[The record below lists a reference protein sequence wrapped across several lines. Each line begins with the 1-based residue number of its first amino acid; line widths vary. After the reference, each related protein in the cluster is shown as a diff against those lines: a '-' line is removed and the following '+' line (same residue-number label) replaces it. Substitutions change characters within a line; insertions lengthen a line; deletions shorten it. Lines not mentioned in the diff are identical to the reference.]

1 LISARQTDRHAAR
14 DRKPAAERAEPHPIR
29 FGPKLYIAHTQPG
42 FEAIAAEEIAGRIRG
57 AREIARRVVPDR
69 AGMTI
74 FFAPAAEQLR
84 VLRTAEDLFALAGY
98 RAGVAPQSAA
108 LDKIRATAREAPLV
122 EAALQ
127 ARVKFLP
134 GTRAGRRLKFRVI
147 ARMAGEHEFRRVDF
161 QRAVERGILER
172 VDHTWRLEETG
183 ADVEF
188 WATMIDAEFFLTVR
202 LSDERMRHREYKAA
216 HRPASL
222 RASSA
227 AALAWL
233 SEPRED
239 DIVLDPFCGAGTILI
254 ERAHLGRYAML
265 LGGDRDAA
273 ALAAARVNVGARY
286 KPIRLENWDAGAIP
300 LGDASVNKIVTNLP
314 WGLRYGSH
322 GENRKLYPLWLQE
335 FTRLLKRRGVM
346 VLLTAEWRLM
356 RELERHRRIAPSRI
370 IRVSVLG
377 RPAAI
382 YVCRM
387 DQDAL
392 PGRGEEGE
400 NCG

>member
-1 LISARQTDRHAAR
+1 LISARQTQGRAGR
-14 DRKPAAERAEPHPIR
+14 DRKAALPERAQPHPIR
-29 FGPKLYIAHTQPG
+29 FGPNLYIAHTQPG
-42 FEAIAAEEIAGRIRG
+42 FEAIAADEIATRISG
-57 AREIARRVVPDR
+57 AREITRRVVPDR

-74 FFAPAAEQLR
+74 FFAPGADKLG
-84 VLRTAEDLFALAGY
+84 VLRTAEDLFGLAGY
-98 RAGVAPQSAA
+98 RAGVGPENKE
-108 LDKIRATAREAPLV
+108 LDKIRGASREAPLV
-122 EAALQ
+122 EAALV
-127 ARVKFLP
+127 ARVKVSP

-172 VDHTWRLEETG
+172 SDHTWRLEEEG
-183 ADVEF
+183 ADVEL
-188 WATMIDAEFFLTVR
+188 WATMIDSEFFLTVR
-202 LSDERMRHREYKAA
+202 LSDDAMRHREYKAA

-233 SEPRED
+233 SEPRD
-239 DIVLDPFCGAGTILI
+239 DDVVLDPFCGAGTILI

-265 LGGDRDAA
+265 LGSDRDAA

-286 KPIRLENWDAGAIP
+286 KPIQLENWDAGALP

-322 GENRKLYPLWLQE
+322 GENRKLYPIWMRE
-335 FTRLLKRRGVM
+335 FARVLKPGGMMVM
-346 VLLTAEWRLM
+346 LTAEWRLM
-356 RELERHRRIAPSRI
+356 RELERTRKFAPSKI

-377 RPAAI
+377 KSAAI
-382 YVCRM
+382 YVCRK
-387 DQDAL
+387 
-392 PGRGEEGE
+392 G
-400 NCG
+400 

>member
-1 LISARQTDRHAAR
+1 LISARQTQGRAGR
-14 DRKPAAERAEPHPIR
+14 DRKAALPERAQPHPIR
-29 FGPKLYIAHTQPG
+29 FGPNLYIAHTQPG
-42 FEAIAAEEIAGRIRG
+42 FEAIAADEIATRISG
-57 AREIARRVVPDR
+57 AREITRRVVPDR

-74 FFAPAAEQLR
+74 FFAPGADKLG
-84 VLRTAEDLFALAGY
+84 VLRTAEDLFGLAGY
-98 RAGVAPQSAA
+98 RAGVGPENKE
-108 LDKIRATAREAPLV
+108 LDKIRGASREAPLV
-122 EAALQ
+122 EAALV
-127 ARVKFLP
+127 ARVKVTP

-172 VDHTWRLEETG
+172 SDHTWRLEEEG
-183 ADVEF
+183 ADVEL
-188 WATMIDAEFFLTVR
+188 WATMIDSEFFLTVR
-202 LSDERMRHREYKAA
+202 LGDDAMRHREYKAA

-233 SEPRED
+233 SEPRD
-239 DIVLDPFCGAGTILI
+239 DDVVLDPFCGAGTILI

-265 LGGDRDAA
+265 LGSDRDAA

-286 KPIRLENWDAGAIP
+286 KPIQLESWDAGALP

-322 GENRKLYPLWLQE
+322 GENRKLYPIWMRE
-335 FTRLLKRRGVM
+335 FARVLKNGGMMVM
-346 VLLTAEWRLM
+346 LTAEWRLM
-356 RELERHRRIAPSRI
+356 RELERTRKFAPSKI

-377 RPAAI
+377 KSAAI
-382 YVCRM
+382 YVCRK
-387 DQDAL
+387 
-392 PGRGEEGE
+392 G
-400 NCG
+400 

>member
-1 LISARQTDRHAAR
+1 MISARQTHGRAGR
-14 DRKPAAERAEPHPIR
+14 DRKAALPERAQPHPIR
-29 FGPKLYIAHTQPG
+29 FGPNLYIAHTQPG
-42 FEAIAAEEIAGRIRG
+42 FEAIAADEIATRISG
-57 AREIARRVVPDR
+57 AREITRRIVPDR

-74 FFAPAAEQLR
+74 FFAPAPDKLG
-84 VLRTAEDLFALAGY
+84 VLRTAEDLFGLVGY
-98 RAGVAPQSAA
+98 RAGVGPENKE
-108 LDKIRATAREAPLV
+108 LDKIRGASREAPLV
-122 EAALQ
+122 EAALV
-127 ARVKFLP
+127 ARVKVTP

-172 VDHTWRLEETG
+172 SDHTWRLEEEG
-183 ADVEF
+183 ADVEL
-188 WATMIDAEFFLTVR
+188 WATMIDSEFFLTVR
-202 LSDERMRHREYKAA
+202 LSDDAMRHREYKAA

-233 SEPRED
+233 SEPRD
-239 DIVLDPFCGAGTILI
+239 DDVVLDPFCGAGTILI

-265 LGGDRDAA
+265 LGSDRDAA

-286 KPIRLENWDAGAIP
+286 KPIQLENWDAGALP

-322 GENRKLYPLWLQE
+322 GENRKLYPIWMRE
-335 FTRLLKRRGVM
+335 FARVLKPGGMMVM
-346 VLLTAEWRLM
+346 LTAEWRLM
-356 RELERHRRIAPSRI
+356 RELERTRKFAPSKI

-377 RPAAI
+377 KSAAI
-382 YVCRM
+382 YVCRK
-387 DQDAL
+387 
-392 PGRGEEGE
+392 G
-400 NCG
+400 

>member
-1 LISARQTDRHAAR
+1 MISARQTQGRAGR
-14 DRKPAAERAEPHPIR
+14 DRKAALPERAQPHPIR
-29 FGPKLYIAHTQPG
+29 FGPNLYIAHTQPG
-42 FEAIAAEEIAGRIRG
+42 FEAIAADEIATRISG
-57 AREIARRVVPDR
+57 AREITRRIVPDR

-74 FFAPAAEQLR
+74 FFAPAPDKLG
-84 VLRTAEDLFALAGY
+84 VLRTAEDLFGLAGY
-98 RAGVAPQSAA
+98 RAGVGPENKE
-108 LDKIRATAREAPLV
+108 LDKIRGASREAPLV
-122 EAALQ
+122 EAALV
-127 ARVKFLP
+127 ARVKVTP

-172 VDHTWRLEETG
+172 SDHTWRLEEED
-183 ADVEF
+183 ADVEL

-202 LSDERMRHREYKAA
+202 LSDDAMRHREYKAA

-239 DIVLDPFCGAGTILI
+239 DVVLDPFCGAGTILI

-265 LGGDRDAA
+265 LGSDRDAA

-286 KPIRLENWDAGAIP
+286 KPIQLENWDAGALP

-322 GENRKLYPLWLQE
+322 GENRKLYPIWMRE
-335 FTRLLKRRGVM
+335 FARVLKPGGMMVM
-346 VLLTAEWRLM
+346 LTAEWRLM
-356 RELERHRRIAPSRI
+356 RELERTRKFAPSKI

-377 RPAAI
+377 KSAAI
-382 YVCRM
+382 YVCRK
-387 DQDAL
+387 
-392 PGRGEEGE
+392 G
-400 NCG
+400 

>member
-1 LISARQTDRHAAR
+1 MISARQTDRDAGRERVAALNR
-14 DRKPAAERAEPHPIR
+14 RALPERAAPHPIR
-29 FGPKLYIAHTQPG
+29 LTPNLYIAHTQPG
-42 FEAIAAEEIAGRIRG
+42 FEGIAAEEIAGRIRG
-57 AREIARRVVPDR
+57 AREIARRVIPDR

-74 FFAPAAEQLR
+74 FFAPAAGKLGAI
-84 VLRTAEDLFALAGY
+84 RTAEDLFGLCGY
-98 RAGVAPQSAA
+98 RAGLGASSAA
-108 LDKIRATAREAPLV
+108 LDKIRAAAREAPLV
-122 EAALQ
+122 EAALA
-127 ARVKFLP
+127 ARVKLSP

-161 QRAVERGILER
+161 QRAVERGILDR
-172 VDHTWRLEETG
+172 GDHTWRLEEED
-183 ADVEF
+183 ADAEF
-188 WATMIDAEFFLTVR
+188 WASMIDAEFFLTVR
-202 LSDERMRHREYKAA
+202 LSDDRMRHRDYKAA

-233 SEPRED
+233 SQPRED
-239 DIVLDPFCGAGTILI
+239 DVVLDPFCGAGTILI

-265 LGGDRDAA
+265 LGSDRDQA

-286 KPIRLENWDAGAIP
+286 KPIQLENWDAGAIP

-322 GENRKLYPLWLQE
+322 GENRKLYPQWIRE
-335 FTRLLKRRGVM
+335 FARVLKSGGVM
-346 VLLTAEWRLM
+346 VMLTAEWRLM
-356 RELERHRRIAPSRI
+356 RELERTGKIAPSRI

-382 YVCRM
+382 YVCRK
-387 DQDAL
+387 
-392 PGRGEEGE
+392 E
-400 NCG
+400 

>member
-1 LISARQTDRHAAR
+1 M
-14 DRKPAAERAEPHPIR
+14 
-29 FGPKLYIAHTQPG
+29 
-42 FEAIAAEEIAGRIRG
+42 
-57 AREIARRVVPDR
+57 PDR
-69 AGMTI
+69 AGMAI
-74 FFAPAAEQLR
+74 FFAPAAEKLGA
-84 VLRTAEDLFALAGY
+84 LRTPEDLFGLAGY
-98 RAGVAPQSAA
+98 RAGIGPESKD
-108 LDKIRATAREAPLV
+108 LDKIRGASREAPLV

-127 ARVKFLP
+127 ARVKVSP

-172 VDHTWRLEETG
+172 SDHTWRLEEED
-183 ADVEF
+183 ADVEL

-202 LSDERMRHREYKAA
+202 LSDDRMRHREYKTA

-239 DIVLDPFCGAGTILI
+239 DVVLDPFCGAGTILI

-265 LGGDRDAA
+265 LGSDRDAGA
-273 ALAAARVNVGARY
+273 IAAARVNVGERY
-286 KPIRLENWDAGAIP
+286 KPIQLESWDAGALP
-300 LGDASVNKIVTNLP
+300 LGDASVSKIVTNLP

-322 GENRKLYPLWLQE
+322 GENRKLYPLWFKE
-335 FTRLLKRRGVM
+335 FARVLKGGGMMVM
-346 VLLTAEWRLM
+346 LTAEWRLM
-356 RELERHRRIAPSRI
+356 RELERTRKIAPNKI

-377 RPAAI
+377 KPAAI
-382 YVCRM
+382 YVCRK
-387 DQDAL
+387 A
-392 PGRGEEGE
+392 
-400 NCG
+400 

>member
-1 LISARQTDRHAAR
+1 MISARQTQGRAGR
-14 DRKPAAERAEPHPIR
+14 DRKAALPERAQPHPIR
-29 FGPKLYIAHTQPG
+29 FGPNLYIAHTQPG
-42 FEAIAAEEIAGRIRG
+42 FEAIAADEIATRISG
-57 AREIARRVVPDR
+57 AREITRRIVPDR

-74 FFAPAAEQLR
+74 FFAPTPDKLG
-84 VLRTAEDLFALAGY
+84 VLRTAEDLFGLAGY
-98 RAGVAPQSAA
+98 RAGVGPENKE
-108 LDKIRATAREAPLV
+108 LDKIRGASREAPLV
-122 EAALQ
+122 EAALV
-127 ARVKFLP
+127 ARVKVTP

-172 VDHTWRLEETG
+172 SDHTWRLEEEG
-183 ADVEF
+183 ADVEL
-188 WATMIDAEFFLTVR
+188 WATMIDSEFFLTVR
-202 LSDERMRHREYKAA
+202 LSDDAMRHREYKAA

-233 SEPRED
+233 SEPRD
-239 DIVLDPFCGAGTILI
+239 DDVVLDPFCGAGTILI

-265 LGGDRDAA
+265 LGSDRDAA

-286 KPIRLENWDAGAIP
+286 KPIQLENWDAGALP

-322 GENRKLYPLWLQE
+322 GENRKLYPIWMRE
-335 FTRLLKRRGVM
+335 FARVLKPGGMMVM
-346 VLLTAEWRLM
+346 LTAEWRLM
-356 RELERHRRIAPSRI
+356 RELERTRKFAPSKI

-377 RPAAI
+377 KSAAI
-382 YVCRM
+382 YVCRK
-387 DQDAL
+387 
-392 PGRGEEGE
+392 G
-400 NCG
+400 

>member
-1 LISARQTDRHAAR
+1 MISARQPQRRVGR
-14 DRKPAAERAEPHPIR
+14 DRKAALPERAQPHPIR
-29 FGPKLYIAHTQPG
+29 FGPNLYIAHTQPG
-42 FEAIAAEEIAGRIRG
+42 FEAIAADEIATRISG
-57 AREIARRVVPDR
+57 AREITRRVVPDR

-74 FFAPAAEQLR
+74 FFAPAAEKLG
-84 VLRTAEDLFALAGY
+84 VLRTAEDLFGLAGY
-98 RAGVAPQSAA
+98 RAGVGSENKE
-108 LDKIRATAREAPLV
+108 LDKIRGVSREAPLV
-122 EAALQ
+122 EAALV
-127 ARVKFLP
+127 ARVKVSP

-161 QRAVERGILER
+161 QHAVERGILER
-172 VDHTWRLEETG
+172 SDHTWRLEEEG
-183 ADVEF
+183 ADVEL

-202 LSDERMRHREYKAA
+202 LSDDAMRHREYKAA

-233 SEPRED
+233 SEPRD
-239 DIVLDPFCGAGTILI
+239 DDVVLDPFCGAGTILI

-265 LGGDRDAA
+265 LGSDRDAA

-286 KPIRLENWDAGAIP
+286 KPIQLENWDAGALP

-322 GENRKLYPLWLQE
+322 GENRKLYPIWMRE
-335 FTRLLKRRGVM
+335 FARVLKNGGMMVM
-346 VLLTAEWRLM
+346 LTAEWRLM
-356 RELERHRRIAPSRI
+356 RELERTRKFTPGKI

-377 RPAAI
+377 KPAAI
-382 YVCRM
+382 YVCRK
-387 DQDAL
+387 
-392 PGRGEEGE
+392 G
-400 NCG
+400 

>member
-1 LISARQTDRHAAR
+1 LISARQTQGRAGR
-14 DRKPAAERAEPHPIR
+14 DRKAALPERAQPHPIR
-29 FGPKLYIAHTQPG
+29 FGPNLYIAHTQPG
-42 FEAIAAEEIAGRIRG
+42 FEAIAADEIATRISG
-57 AREIARRVVPDR
+57 AREITRRIVPDR

-74 FFAPAAEQLR
+74 FFAPAPDKLG
-84 VLRTAEDLFALAGY
+84 VLRTAEDLFGLAGY
-98 RAGVAPQSAA
+98 RAGVGPENKE
-108 LDKIRATAREAPLV
+108 LDKIRGASREAPLV
-122 EAALQ
+122 EAALV
-127 ARVKFLP
+127 ARVKVTP

-172 VDHTWRLEETG
+172 SDHTWRLEEEG
-183 ADVEF
+183 ADVEL
-188 WATMIDAEFFLTVR
+188 WATMIDSEFFLTVR
-202 LSDERMRHREYKAA
+202 LSDDAMRHREYKAA

-233 SEPRED
+233 SEPRD
-239 DIVLDPFCGAGTILI
+239 DDVVLDPFCGAGTILI

-265 LGGDRDAA
+265 LGSDRDAA

-286 KPIRLENWDAGAIP
+286 KPIQLENWDAGALP

-322 GENRKLYPLWLQE
+322 GENRKLYPIWMRE
-335 FTRLLKRRGVM
+335 FARVLKPGGMMVM
-346 VLLTAEWRLM
+346 LTAEWRLM
-356 RELERHRRIAPSRI
+356 RELERTRKFAPSKI

-377 RPAAI
+377 KSAAI
-382 YVCRM
+382 YVCRK
-387 DQDAL
+387 
-392 PGRGEEGE
+392 G
-400 NCG
+400 

>member
-1 LISARQTDRHAAR
+1 LISARQTQGRAGR
-14 DRKPAAERAEPHPIR
+14 DRKAALPERAQPHPIR
-29 FGPKLYIAHTQPG
+29 FGPNLYIAHTQPG
-42 FEAIAAEEIAGRIRG
+42 FEAIAADEIATRISA
-57 AREIARRVVPDR
+57 AREITRRVVPDR

-74 FFAPAAEQLR
+74 FFAPGADKLG
-84 VLRTAEDLFALAGY
+84 VLRTAEDLFGLAGY
-98 RAGVAPQSAA
+98 RAGVGPENKE
-108 LDKIRATAREAPLV
+108 LDKIRGASREAPLV
-122 EAALQ
+122 EAALV
-127 ARVKFLP
+127 ARVRVTP

-172 VDHTWRLEETG
+172 SDHTWRLEEEG
-183 ADVEF
+183 ADVEL
-188 WATMIDAEFFLTVR
+188 WATMIDSEFFLTVR
-202 LSDERMRHREYKAA
+202 LSDDAMRHREYKAA

-233 SEPRED
+233 SEPRD
-239 DIVLDPFCGAGTILI
+239 DDVVLDPFCGAGTILI

-265 LGGDRDAA
+265 LGSDRDAA

-286 KPIRLENWDAGAIP
+286 KPIQLENWDAGALP

-322 GENRKLYPLWLQE
+322 GENRKLYPIWMRE
-335 FTRLLKRRGVM
+335 FARVLKPGGMMVM
-346 VLLTAEWRLM
+346 LTAEWRLM
-356 RELERHRRIAPSRI
+356 RELERTRKFAPSKI

-377 RPAAI
+377 KSAAI
-382 YVCRM
+382 YVCRK
-387 DQDAL
+387 
-392 PGRGEEGE
+392 G
-400 NCG
+400 

>member
-1 LISARQTDRHAAR
+1 LISARQTQGRAGR
-14 DRKPAAERAEPHPIR
+14 DRKAALPERAQPHPIR
-29 FGPKLYIAHTQPG
+29 FGPNLYIAHTQPG
-42 FEAIAAEEIAGRIRG
+42 FEAIAADEIATRISG
-57 AREIARRVVPDR
+57 AREITRRIVPDR

-74 FFAPAAEQLR
+74 FFAPTPDKLG
-84 VLRTAEDLFALAGY
+84 VLRTAEDLFGLAGY
-98 RAGVAPQSAA
+98 RAGVGPENKE
-108 LDKIRATAREAPLV
+108 LDKIRGASREAPLV
-122 EAALQ
+122 EAALV
-127 ARVKFLP
+127 ARVKVTP

-172 VDHTWRLEETG
+172 SDHTWRLEEEG
-183 ADVEF
+183 ADVEL
-188 WATMIDAEFFLTVR
+188 WATMIDSEFFLTVR
-202 LSDERMRHREYKAA
+202 LSDDAMRHREYKAA

-233 SEPRED
+233 SEPRD
-239 DIVLDPFCGAGTILI
+239 DDVVLDPFCGAGTILI

-265 LGGDRDAA
+265 LGSDRDAA

-286 KPIRLENWDAGAIP
+286 KPIQLENWDAGALP

-322 GENRKLYPLWLQE
+322 GENRKLYPIWMRE
-335 FTRLLKRRGVM
+335 FARVLKPGGMMVM
-346 VLLTAEWRLM
+346 LTAEWRLM
-356 RELERHRRIAPSRI
+356 RELERTRKFAPSKI

-377 RPAAI
+377 KSAAI
-382 YVCRM
+382 YVCRK
-387 DQDAL
+387 
-392 PGRGEEGE
+392 G
-400 NCG
+400 

>member
-1 LISARQTDRHAAR
+1 LISARQTQGRAGR
-14 DRKPAAERAEPHPIR
+14 DRKAALPERAQPHPIR
-29 FGPKLYIAHTQPG
+29 FGPNLYIAHTQPG
-42 FEAIAAEEIAGRIRG
+42 FEAIAADEIATRISG
-57 AREIARRVVPDR
+57 AREITRRVVPDR

-74 FFAPAAEQLR
+74 FFAPGADKLG
-84 VLRTAEDLFALAGY
+84 VLRTAEDLFGLAGY
-98 RAGVAPQSAA
+98 RAGVGPENKE
-108 LDKIRATAREAPLV
+108 LDKIRGASREAPLV
-122 EAALQ
+122 EAALV
-127 ARVKFLP
+127 ARVRVTP

-172 VDHTWRLEETG
+172 SDHTWRLEEEG
-183 ADVEF
+183 ADVEL
-188 WATMIDAEFFLTVR
+188 WATMIDSEFFLTVR
-202 LSDERMRHREYKAA
+202 LSDDAMRHREYKAA

-233 SEPRED
+233 SEPRD
-239 DIVLDPFCGAGTILI
+239 DDVVLDPFCGAGTILI

-265 LGGDRDAA
+265 LGSDRDAA

-286 KPIRLENWDAGAIP
+286 KPIQLENWDAGALP

-322 GENRKLYPLWLQE
+322 GENRKLYPIWMRE
-335 FTRLLKRRGVM
+335 FARVLKPGGMMVM
-346 VLLTAEWRLM
+346 LTAEWRLM
-356 RELERHRRIAPSRI
+356 RELERTRKFAPSKI

-377 RPAAI
+377 KSAAI
-382 YVCRM
+382 YVCRK
-387 DQDAL
+387 
-392 PGRGEEGE
+392 G
-400 NCG
+400 

>member
-1 LISARQTDRHAAR
+1 LISARQTQGRAGR
-14 DRKPAAERAEPHPIR
+14 DRKAALPERAQPHPIR
-29 FGPKLYIAHTQPG
+29 FGPNLYIAHTQPG
-42 FEAIAAEEIAGRIRG
+42 FEAIAADEIATRISA
-57 AREIARRVVPDR
+57 AREITRRVVPDR

-74 FFAPAAEQLR
+74 FFAPTPDKLG
-84 VLRTAEDLFALAGY
+84 VLRTAEDLFGLAGY
-98 RAGVAPQSAA
+98 RAGVGPENKE
-108 LDKIRATAREAPLV
+108 LDKIRGASREAPLV
-122 EAALQ
+122 EAALV
-127 ARVKFLP
+127 ARVKVTP

-172 VDHTWRLEETG
+172 SDHTWRLEEEG
-183 ADVEF
+183 ADVEL
-188 WATMIDAEFFLTVR
+188 WATMIDSEFFLTVR
-202 LSDERMRHREYKAA
+202 LSDDAMRHREYKAA

-233 SEPRED
+233 SEPRD
-239 DIVLDPFCGAGTILI
+239 DDVVLDPFCGAGTILI

-265 LGGDRDAA
+265 LGSDRDAA

-286 KPIRLENWDAGAIP
+286 KPIQLENWDAGALP

-322 GENRKLYPLWLQE
+322 GENRKLYPIWMRE
-335 FTRLLKRRGVM
+335 FARVLKNGGMMVM
-346 VLLTAEWRLM
+346 LTAEWRLM
-356 RELERHRRIAPSRI
+356 RELERTRKFAPSKI

-377 RPAAI
+377 KSAAI
-382 YVCRM
+382 YVCRK
-387 DQDAL
+387 
-392 PGRGEEGE
+392 G
-400 NCG
+400 